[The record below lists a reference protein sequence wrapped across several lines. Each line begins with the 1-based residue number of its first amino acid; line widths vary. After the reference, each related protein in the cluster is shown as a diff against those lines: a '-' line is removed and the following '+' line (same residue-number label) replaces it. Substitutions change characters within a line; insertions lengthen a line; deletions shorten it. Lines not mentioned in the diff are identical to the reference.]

1 MSDLITPWL
10 RLVHTSGL
18 GPALFQKLLKGF
30 GSFDEI
36 QRASDSKLASVGVS
50 AKVIDAMHQVDQQR
64 IDLDLQWLQ
73 GGSDR
78 AILPLNSP
86 LYPQILREISD
97 PPIVLYVRGDPEVL
111 LTPQLA
117 VVGSRKPSVTA
128 EHHAVSLCK
137 EIAGY
142 GITIT
147 SGMAL
152 GVDACAH
159 RGALE
164 AKGLTVAV
172 TATGLDRVY
181 PARHQSLAQEIV
193 EAGAIVSEFPIGTNP
208 LPGHFPRRNRIISGL
223 SYGTLVIEAALKSGT
238 LTTAAH
244 AIDQSREVFVIPGAV
259 NNPHTRGSNSLIK
272 SGATLVETSTDI
284 LQQLAP
290 VLPTALDLEQRAQQ
304 QPFDDDIPT
313 GDTPTARVLRAINHE
328 ALSIDSII
336 EETGLDIISVTNL
349 TLDLELQGIIAA
361 DAAGRFIKVARK
373 NN

>member
-1 MSDLITPWL
+1 MSDLIVPWL

-36 QRASDSKLASVGVS
+36 QRASDSKLASAGVS
-50 AKVIDAMHQVDQQR
+50 AKVIDAMHQVNEQR
-64 IDLDLQWLQ
+64 IEQDLQWLQ
-73 GGSDR
+73 GGVDR
-78 AILPLNSP
+78 AILPLNAP
-86 LYPQILREISD
+86 NYPQILREIPD
-97 PPIVLYVRGDPEVL
+97 PPIVLYVRGDPDVL

-128 EHHAVSLCK
+128 QHHATSLCN
-137 EIAGY
+137 EIAGF

-159 RGALE
+159 RGALD
-164 AKGLTVAV
+164 ANGLTIAV

-181 PARHQSLAQEIV
+181 PARHQSLAQEIA
-193 EAGAIVSEFPIGTNP
+193 ESGAIVSEFPIGTNP
-208 LPGHFPRRNRIISGL
+208 LAGYFPRRNRIITGL
-223 SYGTLVIEAALKSGT
+223 SYGTLVVEAALKSGT

-244 AIDQSREVFVIPGAV
+244 ATDQSREVFVIPGAV
-259 NNPHTRGSNSLIK
+259 NNPHTRGSNALIK
-272 SGATLVETSTDI
+272 SGATLVESSADI
-284 LQQLAP
+284 MQQLAP
-290 VLPTALDLEQRAQQ
+290 LLPATLAFEQPAQPQ
-304 QPFDDDIPT
+304 AYDDDIPT

-328 ALSIDSII
+328 ALSVDSII
-336 EETGLDIISVTNL
+336 EQTGLDVISVTNL

-361 DAAGRFIKVARK
+361 DAAGRFIKVAAK
-373 NN
+373 K